1 MPASSIASLN
11 SWGLYI
17 FASVALVLLFIPQLG
32 GVAKDARESADW
44 RNVDGVRAVID
55 SLRPGI
61 TTLFAYGPSD
71 APDDVRIG
79 GHLVSCSDGN
89 GTISML
95 ATWVLPNVTL
105 FPSVQYRLSLVLG
118 IVTVKQ
124 NV

>member
-17 FASVALVLLFIPQLG
+17 FASVALVLLFTPQLG
-32 GVAKDARESADW
+32 GVAKDAREGADW
-44 RNVDGVRAVID
+44 RNVDGVRAVIG

-61 TTLFAYGPSD
+61 AILFAYGPSD
-71 APDDVRIG
+71 APDDIHIG

-95 ATWVLPNVTL
+95 VKWVLPDVTL
-105 FPSVQYRLSLVLG
+105 LPSVQYRLALVLG
-118 IVTVKQ
+118 AVTVKQ